1 MHKRNVKVKNAFFTI
16 WYYIRLIF
24 VLMFAM
30 AAGAACYHQ
39 YIMLHTPRMTEQKA
53 IYRYIENN
61 YTAEPVIYLQELEIY
76 EPTPEELEEEYYF
89 DSLELLACC
98 VEAEAG
104 NQDLLGKRMVA
115 SVILNRVDDEDWP
128 DTIVEVITKPYEFTT
143 WWDGAIERAEP
154 TEETYE
160 AIRLEME
167 ERSYPGLF
175 YFCSTGYSE
184 YGTPWKKVGDHYFST
199 K

>member
-1 MHKRNVKVKNAFFTI
+1 MRKETREEKVYRI
-16 WYYIRLIF
+16 WNYIRLML
-24 VLMFAM
+24 VLLFAM
-30 AAGAACYHQ
+30 AAGAACYNQ
-39 YIMLHTPRMTEQKA
+39 YLMQQKPVPVRKTET
-53 IYRYIENN
+53 YRYIESN
-61 YTAEPVIYLQELEIY
+61 YTQNTLIQTQVMEECKPVQ
-76 EPTPEELEEEYYF
+76 EEEEQSYYF
-89 DSLELLACC
+89 TSMELFARC

-104 NQDLLGKRMVA
+104 NQGMLGKRMVA
-115 SVILNRVDDEDWP
+115 CVILNRVEDKDWP
-128 DTIVEVITKPYEFTT
+128 DTIVGVITKPYEFTT

>member
-1 MHKRNVKVKNAFFTI
+1 MYKKTKKIKETFITVG
-16 WYYIRLIF
+16 YYISLMNVLIF
-24 VLMFAM
+24 AM
-30 AAGAACYHQ
+30 LAGAACYHQ
-39 YIMLHTPRMTEQKA
+39 YLILYSPRPTKQTET
-53 IYRYIENN
+53 YSYIESN
-61 YTAEPVIYLQELEIY
+61 YAQSTEIQTQTLDAYESEQEEP
-76 EPTPEELEEEYYF
+76 EEEYYF
-89 DSLELLACC
+89 TSLELFARC

-104 NQDLLGKRMVA
+104 NQGLLGKRIVA

-143 WWDGAIERAEP
+143 WWDGSIERAEP

-160 AIRLEME
+160 AIRMEME
-167 ERSYPGLF
+167 ERSYPELF

-184 YGTPWKKVGDHYFST
+184 YGTPWKKVGGHYFST

>member
-1 MHKRNVKVKNAFFTI
+1 MRKETREEKVYRI
-16 WYYIRLIF
+16 WNYIRLIL

-39 YIMLHTPRMTEQKA
+39 YLMQQKPGPVRKA
-53 IYRYIENN
+53 ETYRYIESN
-61 YTAEPVIYLQELEIY
+61 YTQNTLIQTQVM
-76 EPTPEELEEEYYF
+76 EECKQVQEEEEQSYYF
-89 DSLELLACC
+89 TSMELFARC

-104 NQDLLGKRMVA
+104 NQGMLGKRMVA
-115 SVILNRVDDEDWP
+115 CVILNRVEDKDWP
-128 DTIVEVITKPYEFTT
+128 DTIVGVITKPYEFTT